1 MALDEYSED
10 EKLILFF
17 MGVSREKLTPIN
29 VSRHGITDFEDVEIE
44 RKMCFQNAYE
54 ISSIDM
60 RYQYCL
66 CVAVNNIA
74 FEHAIVFDT
83 EEQVYLDPTLQKYGD
98 VDATNYYLVEK
109 FTIDELIEII
119 LKYKYA
125 PTLQELF
132 LDKEWGRG
140 FLDFGGTHD

>member
-17 MGVSREKLTPIN
+17 TGVSREKLTPIK
-29 VSRHGITDFEDVEIE
+29 VSRHGITDFEDVKIE

-66 CVAVNNIA
+66 CAAVNNIA

-83 EEQVYLDPTLQKYGD
+83 EEQIYLDPTLQKYGD
-98 VDATNYYLVEK
+98 VDTTNYYLVEK

-132 LDKEWGRG
+132 LDKEWDKV